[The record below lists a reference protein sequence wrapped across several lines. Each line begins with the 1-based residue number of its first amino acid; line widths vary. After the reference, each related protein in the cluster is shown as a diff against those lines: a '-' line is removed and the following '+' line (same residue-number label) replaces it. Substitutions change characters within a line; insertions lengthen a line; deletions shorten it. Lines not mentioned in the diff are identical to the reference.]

1 MNRISFFGIAA
12 WIFFGLISETAS
24 AQVSADTTAAYIT
37 SGNGQVNIRMP
48 ESAEAFMA
56 AMKSAEYQ
64 PAGFRVQLTG
74 ESGQGSQAR
83 ANDVK
88 ARFISNYPNVDAY
101 LVWEAPN
108 FKIRVGDF
116 RTKFEAAM
124 FWKQVQAEFPNSY
137 VVEDKI
143 NPGGKRK

>member
-1 MNRISFFGIAA
+1 MRIGHILFVLLFLSVSAGVN
-12 WIFFGLISETAS
+12 
-24 AQVSADTTAAYIT
+24 AQVTADADTAAYFRAGKGSVKTDAPAQVEGFMT
-37 SGNGQVNIRMP
+37 SMKTGEYMP
-48 ESAEAFMA
+48 T
-56 AMKSAEYQ
+56 
-64 PAGFRVQLTG
+64 GFRVQLTS

-83 ANDVK
+83 ANEVK
-88 ARFISNYPNVDAY
+88 ARFMGNFKDVNSY

-124 FWKQVQAEFPNSY
+124 FWKQIQAEFPNSY

-143 NPGGKRK
+143 NPGGKRR

>member
-1 MNRISFFGIAA
+1 MKHLRFALF
-12 WIFFGLISETAS
+12 LL
-24 AQVSADTTAAYIT
+24 VSAGLAFSVSGQITADTSAAYIRR
-37 SGNGQVNIRMP
+37 GNGQVQIRMSETT
-48 ESAEAFMA
+48 ESFMA
-56 AMKSAEYQ
+56 SMKSAEYQ
-64 PAGFRVQLTG
+64 PTGYRVQLTS

-83 ANDVK
+83 ANEVK
-88 ARFISNYPNVDAY
+88 ARFVSNYKDVDAY

-124 FWKQVQAEFPNSY
+124 FWKQIQAEFPNSY

-143 NPGGKRK
+143 TPGGKRK